1 MCNEFRGPP
10 VGEKQA
16 SGTRHLVT
24 RLISHDFLFEHQM
37 QPSARQ
43 VQTVSVATATIK
55 LYDKM
60 LELKGVLYVSS
71 MSFQSIQNFNGSAFL
86 VSGYVAP
93 RETYAAHNS
102 SIGLTKRENNNKSEE
117 RINREHM
124 GVQDPSSSFFTRHL
138 VAISAS
144 HRKGR
149 PCLAGAPGR
158 DSAPLALLQ
167 NQQSTSAVHCIAL
180 RCRQN
185 YPHQS

>member
-1 MCNEFRGPP
+1 M
-10 VGEKQA
+10 
-16 SGTRHLVT
+16 
-24 RLISHDFLFEHQM
+24 
-37 QPSARQ
+37 
-43 VQTVSVATATIK
+43 SVATATIK

-180 RCRQN
+180 HCVALRCRQN